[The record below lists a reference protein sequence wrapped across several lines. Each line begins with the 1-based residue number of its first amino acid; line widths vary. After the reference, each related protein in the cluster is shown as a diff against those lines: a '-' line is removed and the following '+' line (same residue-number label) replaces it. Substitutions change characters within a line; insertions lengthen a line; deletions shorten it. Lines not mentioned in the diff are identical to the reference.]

1 MEIRLRIQ
9 LCSILCV
16 PHLKKINYLIL
27 FIFTEHPPIQPPPF
41 GYDPDSK
48 KDSHCLLSNLLS
60 EQNNNSAS
68 LRNQER
74 LDSSSSSEDHWTFD
88 QNQLTSGQNQ
98 LTSGQN
104 QLTSGQ
110 NQLTSYP
117 PTAQNKLDSQF
128 RPPQPASA
136 TICAAG
142 GATALLSPL
151 PVKNNSSNHNSE
163 KEAQIGEKR
172 PNCSQQGNLDLA
184 WLAENPAFLAA
195 CYCLALLHQLGGLDF
210 LSLLGM
216 VLAMTS
222 MVSMFF
228 L

>member
-1 MEIRLRIQ
+1 MI
-9 LCSILCV
+9 
-16 PHLKKINYLIL
+16 LIL
-27 FIFTEHPPIQPPPF
+27 FTEHPPIQPSPF

-88 QNQLTSGQNQ
+88 QNQLTSGQTQ
-98 LTSGQN
+98 LV
-104 QLTSGQ
+104 
-110 NQLTSYP
+110 SYQ
-117 PTAQNKLDSQF
+117 PTAQSKQDSQF
-128 RPPQPASA
+128 SPPQPA
-136 TICAAG
+136 TCAAG

-172 PNCSQQGNLDLA
+172 HNCSQQGNLDLA

>member
-1 MEIRLRIQ
+1 MSIQ
-9 LCSILCV
+9 
-16 PHLKKINYLIL
+16 N
-27 FIFTEHPPIQPPPF
+27 FISFFTEHPPIQPPPF

-104 QLTSGQ
+104 QLNSSQNQLNSGQNQLSSGQ
-110 NQLTSYP
+110 NQLTSYLA
-117 PTAQNKLDSQF
+117 TAQSKHDS
-128 RPPQPASA
+128 PLQPASA
-136 TICAAG
+136 ATCAAG

-151 PVKNNSSNHNSE
+151 PVKNNSSNHHSE

>member
-1 MEIRLRIQ
+1 M
-9 LCSILCV
+9 
-16 PHLKKINYLIL
+16 
-27 FIFTEHPPIQPPPF
+27 
-41 GYDPDSK
+41 
-48 KDSHCLLSNLLS
+48 LS

-98 LTSGQN
+98 LSSGQN

-110 NQLTSYP
+110 NQLVSYQ
-117 PTAQNKLDSQF
+117 PTAQSKQDSQF
-128 RPPQPASA
+128 SPPQPA
-136 TICAAG
+136 TCAAG

-172 PNCSQQGNLDLA
+172 HNCSQQGNLDLA

>member
-1 MEIRLRIQ
+1 M
-9 LCSILCV
+9 
-16 PHLKKINYLIL
+16 
-27 FIFTEHPPIQPPPF
+27 
-41 GYDPDSK
+41 
-48 KDSHCLLSNLLS
+48 LS

-104 QLTSGQ
+104 QLTSYQ
-110 NQLTSYP
+110 
-117 PTAQNKLDSQF
+117 PTAQSKQDSQF
-128 RPPQPASA
+128 SPPQPASA
-136 TICAAG
+136 TTCAAG

-172 PNCSQQGNLDLA
+172 HNCSQQGNLDLA

>member
-1 MEIRLRIQ
+1 MLQVNLWWKDVASEVAEKVLKREIPQDAVAEIQ
-9 LCSILCV
+9 EDLGI
-16 PHLKKINYLIL
+16 H
-27 FIFTEHPPIQPPPF
+27 Q
-41 GYDPDSK
+41 
-48 KDSHCLLSNLLS
+48 LS
-60 EQNNNSAS
+60 
-68 LRNQER
+68 
-74 LDSSSSSEDHWTFD
+74 
-88 QNQLTSGQNQ
+88 
-98 LTSGQN
+98 
-104 QLTSGQ
+104 SGQ
-110 NQLTSYP
+110 NQLTSYQ
-117 PTAQNKLDSQF
+117 PTAQSKQDSQF
-128 RPPQPASA
+128 SPPQPA
-136 TICAAG
+136 TCAAG

-172 PNCSQQGNLDLA
+172 HNCSQQGNLDLA

>member
-1 MEIRLRIQ
+1 MQIVR
-9 LCSILCV
+9 V
-16 PHLKKINYLIL
+16 HNKIVNLNS
-27 FIFTEHPPIQPPPF
+27 FIFTEHLPIQPPPF
-41 GYDPDSK
+41 GYDPESK

-60 EQNNNSAS
+60 EQNNSAS

-88 QNQLTSGQNQ
+88 QNQLTS
-98 LTSGQN
+98 SQN

-110 NQLTSYP
+110 NQLTSYQP
-117 PTAQNKLDSQF
+117 AAQTKQDGQF
-128 RPPQPASA
+128 SPPQSASA
-136 TICAAG
+136 VTCVAG

-151 PVKNNSSNHNSE
+151 PVKNNSSNHSE
-163 KEAQIGEKR
+163 KEAQIGEKHH
-172 PNCSQQGNLDLA
+172 NCSQQGNLDLA

>member
-1 MEIRLRIQ
+1 
-9 LCSILCV
+9 
-16 PHLKKINYLIL
+16 
-27 FIFTEHPPIQPPPF
+27 
-41 GYDPDSK
+41 
-48 KDSHCLLSNLLS
+48 LLS

-98 LTSGQN
+98 LTSGFQSTVGA
-104 QLTSGQ
+104 QTKQDGQ
-110 NQLTSYP
+110 FS
-117 PTAQNKLDSQF
+117 
-128 RPPQPASA
+128 PPQPAS
-136 TICAAG
+136 TDTCAAG

-151 PVKNNSSNHNSE
+151 PVKNNSSNHSE

-172 PNCSQQGNLDLA
+172 QTNCSQQGNLDLA